1 MNKKGM
7 LQEMIL
13 HYSGGNKAKF
23 ANKLGIR
30 PQTINSWE
38 SRETFD
44 AELLYAKC
52 EDISGDWLLSG
63 EGNMLRS
70 KVSSMRISASEQ
82 KPRQTMTVE
91 NHHNNTVIIGNWD
104 ELRDIVREELER
116 SSQKK

>member
-70 KVSSMRISASEQ
+70 KHYEDIPESEK
-82 KPRQTMTVE
+82 KPSHTMTVE

-116 SSQKK
+116 NNKK